1 MIKINLSSHLKI
13 VNILF
18 ILFTIIFIVFPILDI
33 HISRYFFVDG
43 KFISE
48 KYTFIK
54 VLRSNLKNIMII
66 IPILSLII
74 IVIVSIIKK
83 IIILI
88 IYII

>member
-33 HISRYFFVDG
+33 HISRFFVDD
-43 KFISE
+43 KFLSE

-54 VLRSNLKNIMII
+54 YLEVT
-66 IPILSLII
+66 
-74 IVIVSIIKK
+74 
-83 IIILI
+83 
-88 IYII
+88 